1 MASARFLTPLER
13 LLQMENMSDRINRL
27 LSDRGRPEQGQ
38 EESMSLVDWV
48 PAMDVVETAT
58 EFLIRAE
65 LPGVDK
71 SNVKISVEDGV
82 LTIAGHREQERE
94 EKGKRF
100 HRVERA
106 YGPFA
111 RKFTVPDIVDATK
124 VSADFTNG
132 VLTITLPKSEKARPK
147 AIEVTVA

>member
-1 MASARFLTPLER
+1 MASARFLTPMER
-13 LLQMENMSDRINRL
+13 LLEMENMSDRINRL
-27 LSDRGRPEQGQ
+27 LSERARPEHEQ
-38 EESMSLVDWV
+38 EESMSSVNWV
-48 PAMDVVETAT
+48 PAMDVVETDI
-58 EFLIRAE
+58 EYQIRAE

-71 SNVKISVEDGV
+71 QNVKISVEEGV

-100 HRVERA
+100 HRIERA
-106 YGPFA
+106 YGRFA

-124 VSADFTNG
+124 VSADFKNG
-132 VLTITLPKSEKARPK
+132 VLTITMPKSEKARPK